1 LCLGIQLILA
11 ARLRVALCFLL
22 VLSRGGKFFF
32 QQCHLLAS
40 ELGSGLIF
48 DHNPLAGKG
57 LDGPVDTDVQVFG
70 RLNKPFR
77 GCFRHSI
84 KSRTIRSWVQR

>member
-1 LCLGIQLILA
+1 MALCL
-11 ARLRVALCFLL
+11 LL
-22 VLSRGGKFFF
+22 VLRRSSKFFF
-32 QQCHLLAS
+32 QQSHLLAS
-40 ELGSGLIF
+40 ELGGRLIF
-48 DHNPLAGKG
+48 DHNALTGKG
-57 LDGPVDTDVQVFG
+57 LDGPVDTNVQVFG